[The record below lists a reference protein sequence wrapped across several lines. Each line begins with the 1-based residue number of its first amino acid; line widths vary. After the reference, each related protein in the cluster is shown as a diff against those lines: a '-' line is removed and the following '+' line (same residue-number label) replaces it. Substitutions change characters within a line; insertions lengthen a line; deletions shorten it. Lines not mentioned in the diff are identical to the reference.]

1 MLPAIALLQE
11 NLRGNAMEFAVRVI
25 VISPVE
31 LPPRVEALATA
42 STKEPA
48 APVVPAVLEDTV
60 IPEGKAPTAAVVA
73 TLEFPTQ
80 PEKGIVIVEAAL
92 VASALVHGMVTE
104 SDPRSTVVALVPAVP
119 AAPALA
125 LLHE

>member
-1 MLPAIALLQE
+1 
-11 NLRGNAMEFAVRVI
+11 MELAVRVI

-31 LPPRVEALATA
+31 FPPSVEALATA
-42 STKEPA
+42 STTEPA

-92 VASALVHGMVTE
+92 VAPALVHGMVTE